1 MKVEHVALDV
11 ADPVA
16 FCDWWVKNLGFRVTL
31 SNPGPGFCHFIVD
44 ETGKFAFEVYRAADS
59 ESAPDYSKQSPLT
72 LHLAF
77 LSDDVDADAARLI
90 AAGATQVEVVHKPG
104 FDMAMLRDPFGV
116 PIQLVKRGTPVL
128 L

>member
-16 FCDWWVKNLGFRVTL
+16 FCDWWVKNLGFTVTL

-44 ETGKFAFEVYRAADS
+44 ETGKFAFEVYRAAGIDA
-59 ESAPDYSKQSPLT
+59 APDYSKQNPLT
-72 LHLAF
+72 MHIAF
-77 LSDDVDADAARLI
+77 LSDDVDADVERL
-90 AAGATQVEVVHKPG
+90 AKAGATTLEVVHKDG
-104 FDMAMLRDPFGV
+104 FDMALMRDPFGV
-116 PIQLVKRGTPVL
+116 AIQFVKRGKSVL